1 MKKLIHIF
9 FVFLFLSL
17 FFSCAFLNEVLKSSD
32 DETLVKFGEA
42 GDAILRASEEIT
54 PSQEYYLG
62 RAVAAN
68 ILSNYK
74 LKNDAHSEK
83 YLNSICQVL
92 VLYSDKPEIYGGY
105 HLAILDTSE
114 INAFATS
121 GGHIL
126 VSKGLLACAESE
138 DAIAAIIAHEIA
150 HIHLQHS
157 VKAIKSSRSLN
168 AVLATSKAVASS
180 MDLDELTDSFGGAV
194 DEVLNTLVNS
204 GYSQTHEFE
213 ADKLALTLMHNAGY
227 NPYAMVEMLSLLKTQ
242 TKSGSG
248 FGKTHPAPQKRL
260 NKVNSVLRKKFYD
273 VDSSKRF
280 EIEL

>member
-1 MKKLIHIF
+1 MKKLIHVF
-9 FVFLFLSL
+9 FVFLFVNL
-17 FFSCAFLNEVLKSSD
+17 FFSCAFLNDVLKTSD
-32 DETLVKFGEA
+32 DETLAKFGEA

-68 ILSNYK
+68 ILSNYT
-74 LKNDAHSEK
+74 LKNDARYER

-92 VLYSDKPEIYGGY
+92 VLNSDKPEIYGGY
-105 HLAILDTSE
+105 HIAILDTSE

-126 VSKGLLACAESE
+126 VSRGLLACAQSE

-168 AVLATSKAVASS
+168 AVLATSKALASS
-180 MDLDELTDSFGGAV
+180 MDLDELTESFGGAV

-213 ADKLALTLMHNAGY
+213 ADKLALTLMHDAGY
-227 NPYAMVEMLSLLKTQ
+227 NPYAMLEMLSLLKTQ
-242 TKSGSG
+242 TKGETG

-260 NKVNSVLRKKFYD
+260 DRVNAILKKDFRNID
-273 VDSSKRF
+273 VNKRF